1 MSAADDRRFLDWF
14 MRAVGVLAGFLA
26 GMVLFVSYEANSAA
40 PGPGK
45 DDPGYQQQVAGRIAP
60 LASVAVA
67 GKDNGVRQPDA
78 TAPAA
83 PAPAAPPAVLTG
95 EQVYTTTCSA
105 CHGAGVAGAPKFAD
119 KAAWAPRLLQGAAV
133 LHKHA
138 LEGFQGKSGV
148 MPAKGGRIDLAD
160 QSIVNGVDY
169 MVNAAR

>member
-26 GMVLFVSYEANSAA
+26 GMVLFVSYEASSAA
-40 PGPGK
+40 PAQSK
-45 DDPGYQQQVAGRIAP
+45 DDPGYQQQLAGRIAP

-67 GKDNGVRQPDA
+67 GKDNGVRQPEA
-78 TAPAA
+78 AAPAA

-95 EQVYTTTCSA
+95 EQVYTTTCSV

-119 KAAWAPRLLQGAAV
+119 KAAWAPRLAQGPAV

>member
-14 MRAVGVLAGFLA
+14 MRAVGVLAGFSA
-26 GMVLFVSYEANSAA
+26 GMVLFVSYVASSAA
-40 PGPGK
+40 PRQSK
-45 DDPGYQQQVAGRIAP
+45 DDPVYQQQVAGRIAP
-60 LASVAVA
+60 LANVAVA
-67 GKDNGVRQPDA
+67 GNDNGVRQPDA
-78 TAPAA
+78 AAPAA

-105 CHGAGVAGAPKFAD
+105 CHGAGVAGAPKFGD
-119 KAAWAPRLLQGAAV
+119 KATWAPRLVQGPAV

-148 MPAKGGRIDLAD
+148 MPAKGGRSDLGD

>member
-1 MSAADDRRFLDWF
+1 
-14 MRAVGVLAGFLA
+14 MRAVGVLAGFSA
-26 GMVLFVSYEANSAA
+26 GMVLFVSYVASSAA
-40 PGPGK
+40 PRQSK

-60 LASVAVA
+60 LANVAVA
-67 GKDNGVRQPDA
+67 GNDNGVRQPDA
-78 TAPAA
+78 AAPA
-83 PAPAAPPAVLTG
+83 APAAPPAVLTG

-105 CHGAGVAGAPKFAD
+105 CHGAGVAGAPKFGD
-119 KAAWAPRLLQGAAV
+119 KAAWAPRLVQGPAV